1 MITRAQEELLKQV
14 VAEGVRDPDFGRAL
28 RRALDA
34 AVPKRQRRRPLPA
47 IDPFARY
54 DQGGE
59 AALRR
64 ELAALDVDQ
73 LKDIVAHY
81 QMDRAKLAMKW
92 QTPERLIDLI
102 VAQTMSRAHK
112 GEAFLR

>member
-1 MITRAQEELLKQV
+1 MMTGAQRELLDQA
-14 VAEGVRDPDFGRAL
+14 VAEAVRDPDFGRAL
-28 RRALDA
+28 RRALDEA
-34 AVPKRQRRRPLPA
+34 MPKRQRRRAQPA
-47 IDPFARY
+47 IDPFTSY
-54 DQGGE
+54 EQGGE
-59 AALRR
+59 PALRHA
-64 ELAALDVDQ
+64 LAVLDVDQ
-73 LKDIVAHY
+73 LKDVIAHH